1 MSDKRIINTSVENDI
16 QVVKE
21 KNKGRSLS
29 WPEIW
34 ELTKTSFKEF
44 FQGDSF
50 MHGAALAY
58 YTIFALVPIIY
69 LAVTSFGLIMGQDQ
83 VIAIVGDLL
92 ETNMGIGDVTF
103 FTDLMYKW
111 EIGKGGTPFL
121 QIIGIIFLIFIST
134 AMFNSLSKS
143 LNTFFGIVPI
153 QHYNIVLE
161 ELVRRLLSFGLMAV
175 FGAIIVVI
183 YFAQSIL
190 IGVGTRVLSD
200 GSVFQ
205 EVLFSILEHISI
217 LAINFL
223 VFTFVF
229 KYLHDGI
236 VKWKLAMAGALFTSI
251 LLYLGQLGVNYYL
264 ANFFFAADSGV
275 AGTLLAVLTWIFYIS
290 QIIFLGAKYTS
301 VYARMVGMPI
311 RAK

>member
-1 MSDKRIINTSVENDI
+1 MSRSKRYHESEHKDI
-16 QVVKE
+16 QVVKD
-21 KNKGRSLS
+21 KNRGRRLT

-34 ELTKTSFKEF
+34 ELTKISFKEF
-44 FQGDSF
+44 FNGDSF

-58 YTIFALVPIIY
+58 YTIFALVPILY
-69 LAVTSFGLIMGQDQ
+69 LGITSFGLIMGQDA

-92 ETNMGIGDVTF
+92 ETNMGISDVSF
-103 FTDLMYKW
+103 FTDLMYQW

-121 QIIGIIFLIFIST
+121 QIVGIIFLIFIST

-153 QHYNIVLE
+153 QRYNVVLE
-161 ELVRRLLSFGLMAV
+161 ELVKRLLSFGLMAV
-175 FGAIIVVI
+175 FGAIIIII

-190 IGVGTRVLSD
+190 IGVGTRILSD

-205 EVLFSILEHISI
+205 EVVFSIFEHVSI
-217 LAINFL
+217 LSINFL
-223 VFTFVF
+223 VFTFMF
-229 KYLHDGI
+229 KYLHDGK
-236 VKWKLAMAGALFTSI
+236 VSWKLAMAGSLFTSI

-264 ANFFFAADSGV
+264 ANYFFAANSGV

-290 QIIFLGAKYTS
+290 QIIFLGAKFTS
-301 VYARMVGMPI
+301 VYARMIGMPI
-311 RAK
+311 KAK

>member
-1 MSDKRIINTSVENDI
+1 MSEEKAK
-16 QVVKE
+16 KE
-21 KNKGRSLS
+21 ESTQKKTRRSKSLT
-29 WPEIW
+29 WPEIL
-34 ELTKTSFKEF
+34 ELTKISFKEF
-44 FQGDSF
+44 FNGDSF

-69 LAVTSFGLIMGQDQ
+69 LAITSFGLIMGQDQ
-83 VIAIVGDLL
+83 VIAIVGDLM
-92 ETNMGIGDVTF
+92 ETNMGISDVSF
-103 FTDLMYKW
+103 FTDLMYQW

-121 QIIGIIFLIFIST
+121 QIVGIIFLIFIST

-143 LNTFFGIVPI
+143 LNSFFGIVPI
-153 QHYNIVLE
+153 QHYNVVLE
-161 ELVRRLLSFGLMAV
+161 ELVKRLLSFGLMAV
-175 FGAIIVVI
+175 FGAIVIII

-190 IGVGTRVLSD
+190 IGIGSQFLSD
-200 GSVFQ
+200 GSFFQ
-205 EVLFSILEHISI
+205 EVLFSILEHVSI
-217 LAINFL
+217 LSINFL

-229 KYLHDGI
+229 KFLHDGV

-251 LLYLGQLGVNYYL
+251 LIYAGQLGVNYYL
-264 ANFFFAADSGV
+264 ANYFFAANSGI

-311 RAK
+311 KAK